1 MEEKIYCLYCLQAFS
16 TEEILKNHLKDSFK
30 INGKQR
36 IIMPR
41 TGEYVKFKNYEIK
54 IKSPFKIYA
63 VFESILIPED
73 NGKQNPE
80 ESLTNKYQ
88 KNIAYSHGYKLV
100 CVDDRFSKPFR
111 TYLGEDAAKK
121 FVNNMIE

>member
-1 MEEKIYCLYCLQAFS
+1 
-16 TEEILKNHLKDSFK
+16 
-30 INGKQR
+30 
-36 IIMPR
+36 MPR

-63 VFESILIPED
+63 VFESILMPED

-111 TYLGEDAAKK
+111 TYLGEDAAKN